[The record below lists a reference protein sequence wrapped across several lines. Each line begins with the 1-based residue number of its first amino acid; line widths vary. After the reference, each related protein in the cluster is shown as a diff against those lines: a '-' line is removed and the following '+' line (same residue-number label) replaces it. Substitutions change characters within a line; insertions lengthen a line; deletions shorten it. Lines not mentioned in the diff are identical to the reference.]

1 MNITRK
7 EIEVKRRCGN
17 GYRTLISNGKS
28 HYIIDTCFTFDN
40 GNESMVFSCDDTGEN
55 IYWEDLDSEDG
66 FTSSEMKN
74 EHEKM
79 VERWMKKLE
88 ENNA

>member
-1 MNITRK
+1 
-7 EIEVKRRCGN
+7 
-17 GYRTLISNGKS
+17 
-28 HYIIDTCFTFDN
+28 
-40 GNESMVFSCDDTGEN
+40 MVFSCDDTGEN
-55 IYWEDLDSEDG
+55 IDWEDLDSEDG
-66 FTSSEMKN
+66 FPSSEMKN